1 MPDRRDDVDD
11 WLSRRIEPLAPPPGT
26 FELIKRRARRRK
38 FRKLAITASA
48 AAAVVA
54 AAVTVPQVVNLPVL
68 SPNPTSSVA
77 AGQSAAAT
85 PTVKHSPGGSSAAA
99 SSAAPILAP
108 VPGNFRPTSVTFIG
122 TRTGWVIG
130 QALSPGHCATQFC
143 TSVARTNDAG
153 GTWAGV
159 PAPLTGGPD
168 GATGVSKIRFL
179 DTEDGWAFGPQL
191 FVTHTGGRTWAPV
204 DTDGQRVTQLETVG
218 TRVFAVFAS
227 CSGTGT
233 AYATGCTSFTLY
245 SSPAAA
251 QDWAPVGTA
260 TTGLTDGAASE
271 AASLV
276 LTGGRGYLLGP
287 DGTLYAGPVD
297 GDAAWQRVTQ
307 LETVGTRVFAV
318 LASCSGTGTAY
329 ATGCTSFTLYSSPA
343 AAEDWAPVGTATTG
357 LTDGAASEAASLV
370 LTGGR
375 GYLLGPDGT
384 LYAGPVDGNV
394 AWPRVSSLISPCTVG
409 SAQADGQPTGALLG
423 AVNARDLIVACA
435 SDSRGGNPGVSSQRK
450 LIFSSPN
457 GGISWIQMAKA
468 PRAGVAYWLAAGPSG
483 TVVLGTDQGIDVL
496 PAGEIAWQV
505 SSLTG
510 NAPAGGFGYVGM
522 TTDTQGIALPANP
535 ASGAVWFTFDGGKS
549 WKPSP
554 LTGS

>member
-38 FRKLAITASA
+38 FRRLAITASA

-68 SPNPTSSVA
+68 SPNPKSSVA
-77 AGQSAAAT
+77 AGQSADAT
-85 PTVKHSPGGSSAAA
+85 PTVSHSHSPSSAEA

-143 TSVARTNDAG
+143 TSVARTNNAG
-153 GTWAGV
+153 RTWAGV

-204 DTDGQRVTQLETVG
+204 DTHG
-218 TRVFAVFAS
+218 
-227 CSGTGT
+227 
-233 AYATGCTSFTLY
+233 
-245 SSPAAA
+245 
-251 QDWAPVGTA
+251 
-260 TTGLTDGAASE
+260 
-271 AASLV
+271 
-276 LTGGRGYLLGP
+276 
-287 DGTLYAGPVD
+287 
-297 GDAAWQRVTQ
+297 QRVTQ

-370 LTGGR
+370 LAGGR

-384 LYAGPVDGNV
+384 LYAGPANGN
-394 AWPRVSSLISPCTVG
+394 APWPRVGSLVSPCTVG

-435 SDSRGGNPGVSSQRK
+435 SGSSGEYPGVSSQRK

-483 TVVLGTDQGIDVL
+483 TVVLGTDRGIDVL

-510 NAPAGGFGYVGM
+510 SAPAGGFGYVGM

-535 ASGAVWFTFDGGKS
+535 AYGAVWFTFDGGRS

-554 LTGS
+554 LNGS